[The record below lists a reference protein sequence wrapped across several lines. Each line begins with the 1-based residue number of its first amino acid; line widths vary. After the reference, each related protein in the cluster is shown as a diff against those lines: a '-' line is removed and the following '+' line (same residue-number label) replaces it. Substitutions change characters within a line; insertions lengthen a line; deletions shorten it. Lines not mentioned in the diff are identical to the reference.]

1 MEPTR
6 VNQIAPIRIGSSRD
20 TPYCSSAS
28 SAVNPLHLPNIG
40 PFPVRAFQNDRRVR
54 VFRFRASLSFPQIEA
69 AVKQQPNETGVVW
82 EEQQWRLT
90 IV

>member
-6 VNQIAPIRIGSSRD
+6 VNQIAPIPIESCRD

-28 SAVNPLHLPNIG
+28 SAVNPPPLPNIG
-40 PFPVRAFQNDRRVR
+40 LFPILAFQTDRRVR
-54 VFRFRASLSFPQIEA
+54 LFRFRTSLSFSEIEA
-69 AVKQQPNETGVVW
+69 AVKQQPDETGRVW